1 MNIILDCRE
10 KALIELFK
18 KEHNDLKME
27 STAIPLGD
35 ILIRKESGEDMMLF
49 ERKTINDLLSS
60 IADGRYEEQSY
71 RLQQCD
77 LPNHHIYYIIEGDI
91 ENYKPRNSAS
101 SLYNKKTVYSCLYSL
116 TYLKGFS
123 ILCSKSLSETAEIIA
138 KFSRKLVSDPPSS
151 QEKTY
156 LDSVKISKKGNMSDE
171 VVGALMLA
179 QIPSVSKN
187 VASVILKTFKNVN
200 GLVKA
205 LENDANCLDN
215 YKYDIANNKQRKL
228 SKPCVANLK
237 KYLLNVEYEN

>member
-1 MNIILDCRE
+1 MNIIFDCRE

-18 KEHNDLKME
+18 NEYNDLKME

-35 ILIRKESGEDMMLF
+35 ILIRRDDGDDMMLF

-60 IADGRYEEQSY
+60 IADGRYEEQSF
-71 RLQQCD
+71 RLQQCA

-91 ENYKPRNSAS
+91 ENYIPRDRSS
-101 SLYNKKTVYSCLYSL
+101 SLYNKNTVYSCLYSL
-116 TYLKGFS
+116 SYLKGFS
-123 ILCSKSLSETAEIIA
+123 VLCSSSLKETADIIA
-138 KFSRKLVSDPPSS
+138 KFSKKLVSDPPSS

-156 LDSVKISKKGNMSDE
+156 LDSVKISKKGNLSDE
-171 VVGALMLA
+171 VVSALMLA

-187 VASVILKTFKNVN
+187 VATILLKTYKNVN

-205 LENDANCLDN
+205 LEGDETVLDTF
-215 YKYDIANNKQRKL
+215 KYEIANNKQRKL

-237 KYLLNVEYEN
+237 KYLLNVGE